1 MYITLTEGS
10 STHSEKSTE
19 EIAKARAAGEPWGA
33 RHIFYPAI
41 PATAQATQ
49 AGIFLTFISSLGPE
63 GPELPPAICVT
74 TKDPYSWAR
83 LASTSVAW
91 CQMVENETGQSVV
104 YMTTQE
110 FADNLPGFPFTREY
124 VIDA

>member
-41 PATAQATQ
+41 PPQPRRHRRA
-49 AGIFLTFISSLGPE
+49 SS
-63 GPELPPAICVT
+63 
-74 TKDPYSWAR
+74 
-83 LASTSVAW
+83 
-91 CQMVENETGQSVV
+91 
-104 YMTTQE
+104 
-110 FADNLPGFPFTREY
+110 
-124 VIDA
+124 